1 MSVIRILSL
10 ASLVVLVEPEPISLP
25 LTSGRVP
32 LSFDG
37 QALNFELDSGSAMS
51 FAFFGPLYEKAY
63 GKGSC
68 QTSRYGCYVCP
79 SDNPCDDI
87 LSRERWEEEFSD
99 GILTIGD
106 TKTPTAPYIALSK
119 RAFAHG
125 ILAVPLGRLR
135 LLDSLGNQV
144 EKRRKR
150 GKAKLAAVDTGAM
163 SLFVSEGDF
172 EDIIEMTWE
181 EMRKDEAGL
190 SIPKKGQL
198 LCEST
203 WVRMVRKEALPY
215 LPILGYKIGDPPNTI
230 DIRIEP
236 KHYVHSCD
244 ALCCQMDIDS
254 RSLEIDS
261 LGHPVFREYDVGFD
275 LSKRRLYISG
285 GGPSSTAGPSTEHIR
300 SESTGRTKKKPA
312 LFGRFFRTLYYRARS
327 GRDPDHTEACRR
339 LGMGSGSSLLS
350 YFTALATDF

>member
-99 GILTIGD
+99 GETYEYVEHAV
-106 TKTPTAPYIALSK
+106 T
-119 RAFAHG
+119 
-125 ILAVPLGRLR
+125 LAV
-135 LLDSLGNQV
+135 GNQTIEGFKV

-312 LFGRFFRTLYYRARS
+312 LFGRFFRTVRQVRA
-327 GRDPDHTEACRR
+327 
-339 LGMGSGSSLLS
+339 SLV
-350 YFTALATDF
+350 

>member
-10 ASLVVLVEPEPISLP
+10 VSLVIPVEPEPITLP

-68 QTSRYGCYVCP
+68 QRSRYGCYVCP

-99 GILTIGD
+99 GEIYEYVEHAVTLSVGNHTIEGFKVGLVVEYPTHYRRTPSAMLGFSIGNGIIPETFLEQLKRRRVIMTLSYSIHGDQQGLDLSGILTIGD
-106 TKTPTAPYIALSK
+106 TKTATAPYIALSK

-125 ILAVPLGRLR
+125 ILAVPLGRLK

-150 GKAKLAAVDTGAM
+150 GKAKLAVVDTGAM

-172 EDIIEMTWE
+172 EYIIEMTWE

-215 LPILGYKIGDPPNTI
+215 LPTLGYKI
-230 DIRIEP
+230 
-236 KHYVHSCD
+236 
-244 ALCCQMDIDS
+244 
-254 RSLEIDS
+254 
-261 LGHPVFREYDVGFD
+261 
-275 LSKRRLYISG
+275 
-285 GGPSSTAGPSTEHIR
+285 
-300 SESTGRTKKKPA
+300 
-312 LFGRFFRTLYYRARS
+312 
-327 GRDPDHTEACRR
+327 
-339 LGMGSGSSLLS
+339 
-350 YFTALATDF
+350 